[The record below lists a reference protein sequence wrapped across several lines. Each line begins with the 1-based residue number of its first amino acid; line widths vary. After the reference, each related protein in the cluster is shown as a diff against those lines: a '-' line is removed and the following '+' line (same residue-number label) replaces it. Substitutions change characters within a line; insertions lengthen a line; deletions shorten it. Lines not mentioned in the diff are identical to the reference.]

1 VRERERVKGCEKDC
15 MLHYCA
21 KPVGDGDEEKKMMI
35 ILKVKGENKK
45 QLRKQKTRRIK
56 KKVKKLKSVWGK
68 KTQYRQRQIKH

>member
-1 VRERERVKGCEKDC
+1 